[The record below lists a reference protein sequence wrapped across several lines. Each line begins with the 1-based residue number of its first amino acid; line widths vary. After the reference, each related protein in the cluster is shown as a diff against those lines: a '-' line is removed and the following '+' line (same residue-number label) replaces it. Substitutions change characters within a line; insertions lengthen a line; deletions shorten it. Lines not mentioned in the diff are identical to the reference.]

1 MEQLDD
7 LDDADDI
14 ALLSHNH
21 KQMEEKL
28 SCLEER
34 AAETGL
40 IISTKKTKVLKA
52 NTTNQAKLKVKST
65 PLEEVDSFTYLG
77 SIMDSQ
83 GGSEKDIICRIG
95 KARTAFRMMSPI
107 WRAGNITLNM
117 KMRLFIYPVIWL

>member
-7 LDDADDI
+7 FDYADDI

-28 SCLEER
+28 SCLEEK

-40 IISTKKTKVLKA
+40 FICTKNTKVLKA
-52 NTTNQAKLKVKST
+52 NTTSHAKLKVKST
-65 PLEEVDSFTYLG
+65 PLEEVDSFSYLG

-83 GGSEKDIICRIG
+83 WGSEKDIICRIG
-95 KARTAFRMMSPI
+95 KAKNRLQNDVTYMESRQHHI
-107 WRAGNITLNM
+107 KYEHETLQ
-117 KMRLFIYPVIWL
+117 L